1 MRSLPGG
8 RTVALKT
15 PEEYKASLSEMRPNV
30 YKFGELIEDVT
41 THPSTRYTVEGHAR
55 IFQAQNEDEHREIYT
70 TKSHLTGET
79 ISRYLSV
86 FRSPEDMLANSR
98 MKRRTFQLTGTCTG
112 GRCAGWSAMNALF
125 ATTWEIDDEA
135 GTDNHSRF
143 LAWLEDAQV
152 RDITLAGALT
162 DPKGD
167 RTKAPHEQA
176 DPDMHLHIV
185 DRDDEGGITVRGAK
199 VMICGVAA
207 ANELMVMPGSAYGEA
222 DADWSVAFVTP
233 RDADGITVIEARHPS
248 DDRES
253 SCGCDDDFD
262 LPVKGGGI
270 TQAYILFDD
279 VHVPADRVFMAGEW
293 KATRS
298 NIMYFIG
305 PYRAAIGACVAG
317 QGDVMRGAAAL
328 MARANGLDE
337 KVFAEKL
344 NQMAINNETTYGVG
358 IASAVMG
365 KQHPSG
371 AWLCDP
377 LLSNVNK
384 IHVAR
389 LPYETKVLA
398 QDIAGG
404 IAETGCMPSYV
415 DFTDERYGDL
425 LQKYMGAA
433 VDGETRARIARL
445 VEWLTVGAGVPGC
458 MHGGGSPDG
467 AKMFVRAFSDLDGHM
482 DMAKE
487 LAGIDDD
494 IPKPVKKKR

>member
-1 MRSLPGG
+1 L
-8 RTVALKT
+8 ALKT
-15 PEEYKASLSEMRPNV
+15 PEEYKASLRAMRPNV
-30 YKFGELIEDVT
+30 YKFGQLIEDVT
-41 THPSTRYTVEGHAR
+41 SHPSTRYTVEGHAR
-55 IFQAQNEDEHREIYT
+55 IFAAQHEEEHRDIYT
-70 TKSHLTGET
+70 TTSHVTGEP
-79 ISRYLSV
+79 ISRYLSI
-86 FRSPEDMLANSR
+86 FRSPEDMMANSR

-112 GRCAGWSAMNALF
+112 GRCAGWTAMNALF
-125 ATTWEIDDEA
+125 ATTWDIDEGE
-135 GTDNHSRF
+135 GTDYHQR
-143 LAWLEDAQV
+143 LLDWLKDAQA
-152 RDITLAGALT
+152 RDITMAGALT

-167 RTKAPHEQA
+167 RTLAPHQQA
-176 DPDMHLHIV
+176 DPDMNLRIV
-185 DRDDEGGITVRGAK
+185 ERHDDGGLTVRGAK

-207 ANELMVMPGSAYGEA
+207 ANELVVMPGSAYGEA
-222 DADWSVAFVTP
+222 DADWSAAFAIP
-233 RDADGITVIEARHPS
+233 RDAPGITIVEARHPS
-248 DDRES
+248 DDREAGCS
-253 SCGCDDDFD
+253 CDDDFD

-270 TQAYILFDD
+270 TQAYILFRD
-279 VHVPADRVFMAGEW
+279 VHVPAERVFMSGEF
-293 KATRS
+293 KYTRN

-337 KVFAEKL
+337 KVFTDKL
-344 NQMAINNETTYGVG
+344 NQMAINNETTYGMG

-365 KQHPSG
+365 KPHPSG

-384 IHVAR
+384 VHVAR

-404 IAETGCMPSYV
+404 VAETGCMPSYV
-415 DFTDERYGDL
+415 DFTDDEYGEL

-445 VEWLTVGAGVPGC
+445 VEWLTIGAGVPGC

-467 AKMFVRAFSDLDGHM
+467 AKLFVRLFSDLDGHM
-482 DMAKE
+482 DLAKE
-487 LAGIDDD
+487 LAGLEAEV
-494 IPKPVKKKR
+494 PRPEKRRRK